1 MRRAWPALT
10 RRTPSPGRSSKRS
23 RRSHIFYLGFDVLAW
38 VIHMLTVES
47 LEEELKRG
55 ELEADK
61 DKMMRE
67 YRAQLDAERA
77 QKLANGRNHWS
88 NSKSSYSKKE
98 RKDKD
103 AKKRNKKRRNHRSS
117 SESSSSLSSE
127 SSSSDD
133 EDRGSRKSRSRSSS
147 KRTKQEKKHR
157 SRSKHRDSESEEGP
171 VRLSKFFGK

>member
-1 MRRAWPALT
+1 MGKNQAYKAMQRARLGSSSGAPGAADAPEDGMT
-10 RRTPSPGRSSKRS
+10 DGSFHSPEWHAAR
-23 RRSHIFYLGFDVLAW
+23 LASLNKT
-38 VIHMLTVES
+38 HTVTWEEFKKKQK
-47 LEEELKRG
+47 EEELKRG

-103 AKKRNKKRRNHRSS
+103 AKKRNKKRR
-117 SESSSSLSSE
+117 
-127 SSSSDD
+127 
-133 EDRGSRKSRSRSSS
+133 
-147 KRTKQEKKHR
+147 KKFIR
-157 SRSKHRDSESEEGP
+157 VKFQLI
-171 VRLSKFFGK
+171 VRIFQQR